1 MPGRAT
7 LRMLQRS
14 IRKPKTGT
22 ITALTKPPNDRA
34 NEAWARSQPI
44 SAINGFRNTPKVKAS
59 TGPLQ
64 TKSPA
69 TAPTTTHHGFLKL
82 MHTGVSP
89 YILHFLPADPNA
101 LPTGAASCERMQLDF
116 RIERPLALPRQ
127 RLM

>member
-1 MPGRAT
+1 MPGSAT

-22 ITALTKPPNDRA
+22 IIALKIPPNDSA

-82 MHTGVSP
+82 TLTGVSP
-89 YILHFLPADPNA
+89 LFCRLILVRSQLAPPA
-101 LPTGAASCERMQLDF
+101 LDSWGHDYECKF
-116 RIERPLALPRQ
+116 Q
-127 RLM
+127 ST